1 VIDLKTKQRIIL
13 LRQDGKSLREI
24 AAELHISKNTV
35 ADCVRNYEK
44 ARDKLLKA
52 DPDMDPEEII
62 QDFMEAPKY
71 DTSSRGKRKA
81 TPEIMEAIRECLN
94 ENREKRLTG
103 RTKQQMKKIDIYDH
117 LKQMGFQVS
126 YSTVKGWI
134 REMEDAPNEAFIRQ
148 EYQPGEVVEFD
159 WGEVKLKIGS
169 DKAYKTYQMA
179 VFTAAYSNY
188 RYAVLFR
195 RQDTA
200 AFQESHALFFEHCH
214 GVFHTVVYDNMKV
227 AVKRFVGPSD
237 KEPTEALLQLYLYY
251 GFRFRFCN
259 VRSGNEK
266 GHVERSVEF
275 VRRKAFSAKGA
286 DAYDSL
292 ESANR
297 ALAETVNK
305 LNRDRHSLPKA
316 PITAMLE
323 EKANLIPVTAKMNC
337 FMPGHGKA
345 DKYSTI
351 SVDSN
356 HYSVP
361 EKYVRK
367 QLSYRIYNDRISF
380 YDGSQRVASHPRCF
394 GKGQWIIDI
403 FHYLKTLE
411 RKPGA
416 LHQSTA
422 LLRADATVKKI
433 YDVYYSN
440 DPKTFLQV
448 LLLIREKGADAVEKA
463 LKRLSTISPLDYS
476 ADKVR
481 AICDE
486 NASAGFTLAL
496 PAEPAHDTAAAP
508 QSSAQ
513 EDVLSIVIQGTLSQ
527 YDRAMEISAEYI
539 EKRASA

>member
-1 VIDLKTKQRIIL
+1 MR
-13 LRQDGKSLREI
+13 
-24 AAELHISKNTV
+24 
-35 ADCVRNYEK
+35 
-44 ARDKLLKA
+44 
-52 DPDMDPEEII
+52 
-62 QDFMEAPKY
+62 
-71 DTSSRGKRKA
+71 
-81 TPEIMEAIRECLN
+81 
-94 ENREKRLTG
+94 
-103 RTKQQMKKIDIYDH
+103 H
-117 LKQMGFQVS
+117 LQV
-126 YSTVKGWI
+126 
-134 REMEDAPNEAFIRQ
+134 
-148 EYQPGEVVEFD
+148 
-159 WGEVKLKIGS
+159 
-169 DKAYKTYQMA
+169 
-179 VFTAAYSNY
+179 
-188 RYAVLFR
+188 
-195 RQDTA
+195 
-200 AFQESHALFFEHCH
+200 
-214 GVFHTVVYDNMKV
+214 DN
-227 AVKRFVGPSD
+227 
-237 KEPTEALLQLYLYY
+237 
-251 GFRFRFCN
+251 
-259 VRSGNEK
+259 
-266 GHVERSVEF
+266 
-275 VRRKAFSAKGA
+275 
-286 DAYDSL
+286 
-292 ESANR
+292 
-297 ALAETVNK
+297 
-305 LNRDRHSLPKA
+305 
-316 PITAMLE
+316 
-323 EKANLIPVTAKMNC
+323 
-337 FMPGHGKA
+337 
-345 DKYSTI
+345 
-351 SVDSN
+351 N

-486 NASAGFTLAL
+486 DASAEFSLAL
-496 PAEPAHDTAAAP
+496 PAEPAHQAADAP
-508 QSSAQ
+508 QASPQ